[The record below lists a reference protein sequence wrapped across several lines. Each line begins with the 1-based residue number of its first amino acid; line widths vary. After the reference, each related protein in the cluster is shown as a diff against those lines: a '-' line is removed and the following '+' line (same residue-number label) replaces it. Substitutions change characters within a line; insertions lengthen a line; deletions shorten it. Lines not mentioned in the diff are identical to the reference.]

1 MDTPINRHRESQRE
15 RARARERE
23 RATVTGFTVMRECG
37 TPRDPVPDGTRDKV
51 EDECTGPCRRRLG
64 ALVGVEEVGSN
75 MVCCLAL
82 CHSLVPAPVKHAHAR
97 AHTKPGSSSS
107 GLTSASATEQGL
119 GEEWQGG
126 AVAKYIGD
134 PLEIATFDAT
144 GASLEVGAGGRAC
157 ACTPGW
163 LVQVQSF
170 DAV

>member
-1 MDTPINRHRESQRE
+1 MVCFDK
-15 RARARERE
+15 
-23 RATVTGFTVMRECG
+23 TGTLTTDRIDVVGCALVHTLG
-37 TPRDPVPDGTRDKV
+37 APKDPVPDGARDNV
-51 EDECTGPCRRRLG
+51 EDERTDACERRLG